1 MGSSLITG
9 IDIGSHSIKAVVLKP
24 VGELYALVGY
34 KELAISDDIF
44 TDNHT
49 LEYQKIV
56 KKLKELRKTLP
67 LFSRKVAMSVPD
79 NAVISKV
86 LQIDSD
92 LEHREKEFAI
102 YQTFAHQSPF
112 PIEEL
117 ILDFVEIEEKRVGK
131 TATTSYQVYA
141 TRKEVVDSR
150 IEASKK
156 AGFQPVVVDIQ
167 AHSLL
172 NIWQLASRMNPD
184 KQRWLLIDVGV
195 NHTSLGII
203 PFGRSPFYKD
213 MAYGTK
219 YLKQDSDGGLPDILG
234 TGPETQLFINE
245 LIDRLKRQL
254 QLYTSVNASEPIA
267 GVWLMGDGANTP
279 MLAEEIE
286 RQLKLDCELLN
297 PLSLFEN
304 KLAKKRRYNVDWQA
318 FGLAAGLAICGLQ
331 WEATK
336 HVASN

>member
-24 VGELYALVGY
+24 AGELFALVGY

-56 KKLKELRKTLP
+56 KKLKELRKGLP
-67 LFSRKVAMSVPD
+67 LFSRKVAISVPD
-79 NAVISKV
+79 SAVISKV
-86 LQIDSD
+86 LQIDSE

-117 ILDFVEIEEKRVGK
+117 SLDFVETEEKRLNK
-131 TATTSYQVYA
+131 STTTSYQVYA
-141 TRKEVVDSR
+141 TRKEVVESR
-150 IEASKK
+150 SEAMRK

-172 NIWQLASRMNPD
+172 NVWQLATRLNPD
-184 KQRWLLIDVGV
+184 KQRWLLVDVGV
-195 NHTSLGII
+195 NQTSLGLLPSNQTPYYKDI
-203 PFGRSPFYKD
+203 PFGTRHLNAD
-213 MAYGTK
+213 NNIEGDWLEAG
-219 YLKQDSDGGLPDILG
+219 QQ
-234 TGPETQLFINE
+234 TQVFINE
-245 LIDRLKRQL
+245 LIERLKRQL
-254 QLYTSVNASEPIA
+254 HLYLSVNASEPIA
-267 GVWLMGDGANTP
+267 GIWLMGEGATIP
-279 MLAEEIE
+279 LLAEELE
-286 RQLKLDCELLN
+286 RQLKLECELLN

-304 KLAKKRRYNVDWQA
+304 KMTKKRRNNVDWQV
-318 FGLAAGLAICGLQ
+318 FGFAAGLAISGLQ